1 MGNGWSTK
9 YNASKCLFTSL
20 NLNYLKK
27 EKNLLEEIKIYNPEG
42 EIAKILASIQNNF
55 PKIDIGSYPFMRPP
69 KFGTNI
75 VFKGTSELQIK
86 KVIKH
91 TLQIFEEKNILYEI

>member
-1 MGNGWSTK
+1 M
-9 YNASKCLFTSL
+9 L
-20 NLNYLKK
+20 
-27 EKNLLEEIKIYNPEG
+27 
-42 EIAKILASIQNNF
+42 
-55 PKIDIGSYPFMRPP
+55 PP

>member
-1 MGNGWSTK
+1 MAGVPSIMQAMFIYFIEPK
-9 YNASKCLFTSL
+9 LSKKGKIF
-20 NLNYLKK
+20 
-27 EKNLLEEIKIYNPEG
+27 LEEIKIYKAEG
-42 EIAKILASIQNNF
+42 EVANILASIQNNF
-55 PKIDIGSYPFMRPP
+55 PKIDIGSYPFMLPP

-75 VFKGTSELQIK
+75 VFKGTSEIQIK

>member
-1 MGNGWSTK
+1 M
-9 YNASKCLFTSL
+9 L
-20 NLNYLKK
+20 
-27 EKNLLEEIKIYNPEG
+27 
-42 EIAKILASIQNNF
+42 
-55 PKIDIGSYPFMRPP
+55 PP

-91 TLQIFEEKNILYEI
+91 TLQIFEEKIFFMKSKIYLSSKKLNSLILLLVDINSSIKSFLFLFLFIQSLQILFRGKFINFSISL